1 MTQKE
6 CRAFYDDDGNWKL
19 TYEGEIFRTFLLKF
33 EDLKFY
39 RTQALITILD
49 FSKPS
54 ISRGKI
60 PTKARVDRPACIHAG
75 WKRPDHIQQDGS
87 TPPDVCALP
96 DGRLTPE
103 RRR

>member
-19 TYEGEIFRTFLLKF
+19 TYEGEIFRTFLLNF

-39 RTQALITILD
+39 RTQALITSLD
-49 FSKPS
+49 FTKPS

-60 PTKARVDRPACIHAG
+60 TTKREWTDQHVYMM
-75 WKRPDHIQQDGS
+75 DGNDLTTS
-87 TPPDVCALP
+87 SKTEALHQMYVHSQ
-96 DGRLTPE
+96 TVV
-103 RRR
+103 